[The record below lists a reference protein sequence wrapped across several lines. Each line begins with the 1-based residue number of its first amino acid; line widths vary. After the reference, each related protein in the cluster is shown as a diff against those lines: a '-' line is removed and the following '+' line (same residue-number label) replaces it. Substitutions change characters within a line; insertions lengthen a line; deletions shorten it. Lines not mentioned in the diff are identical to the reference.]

1 MRKDSEGLKDLRP
14 RAPGPPA
21 PHTRPPGAGSRGCG
35 NKMASARRVS
45 PTPPRLRNEA
55 SGRVLTPLANGN
67 EVIVGEEAGGSA
79 GAGLCGRTHV
89 EVLLPGA
96 EEAAAL
102 VCGGCFGGGL
112 PAAGG
117 ELGL

>member
-1 MRKDSEGLKDLRP
+1 
-14 RAPGPPA
+14 
-21 PHTRPPGAGSRGCG
+21 
-35 NKMASARRVS
+35 MASARRVS

-89 EVLLPGA
+89 EVPLPGA